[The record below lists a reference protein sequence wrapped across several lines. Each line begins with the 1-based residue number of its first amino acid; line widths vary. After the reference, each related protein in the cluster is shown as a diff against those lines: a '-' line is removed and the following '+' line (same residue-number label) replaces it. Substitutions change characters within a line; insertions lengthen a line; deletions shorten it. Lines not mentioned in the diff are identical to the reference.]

1 MNSPSP
7 TWFRVQAKI
16 VRRRQK
22 QRDWLPVRC
31 GNGPAVWLPREFAHF
46 LAEKPTYLP
55 KGSQ

>member
-1 MNSPSP
+1 M
-7 TWFRVQAKI
+7 QAKI